1 MASNL
6 SLGNETDGY
15 ASIDEFYKSLM
26 FQQIM
31 DSDLNRNERD
41 VLLVIFRKTIHY
53 EKWKDRISM
62 YWLSKAVGISDLTL
76 RATLERLENKSLIDI
91 NRSTGG
97 KSTSNK
103 KYNEFKIHTYFISM
117 VFKKWENIKLENGF
131 TVQRE
136 FD

>member
-103 KYNEFKIHTYFISM
+103 KYNEFKIHTYFTSM

-131 TVQRE
+131 TIQRE
-136 FD
+136 F